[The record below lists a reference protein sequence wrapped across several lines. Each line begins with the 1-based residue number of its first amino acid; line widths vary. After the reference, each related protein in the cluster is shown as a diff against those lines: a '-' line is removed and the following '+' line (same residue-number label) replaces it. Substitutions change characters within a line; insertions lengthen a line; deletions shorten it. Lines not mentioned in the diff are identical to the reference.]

1 MATRLVSARWVL
13 PIIAPPIHEGAVV
26 LDDQGTI
33 LAVGPRS
40 DVRAGYPALAEQRSD
55 GALLPGLVNAHTHL
69 ELSALAGRVPGG
81 AGFVPWA
88 SALMAVAHDLQFEAK
103 RDAARAA
110 ASAMVAAGT
119 SAVGDVA
126 NALDHVDV
134 IGEVGLRGLVFHEL
148 VGSRE
153 ARTGDA
159 LADAERERL
168 HFLDH
173 EPWPDGVGYVPAPH
187 APYSAGSELLRRIFI
202 AAAATPHP
210 TAVHVAEDP
219 DEITLL
225 RHGTGRWAPILAGL
239 GVVPGSRTPGLAP
252 VAYLAS
258 LGAFAGPR
266 PPLLVHMVHAS
277 AEDRDLAR
285 QHRAPVVLCPRSNL
299 HIGGRL
305 PDVPALLAAG
315 LVVALG
321 TDGLASTPDPSLWG
335 EIAALSERFAD
346 VNPEVWLRAATLGGA
361 HALGLPMLGALA
373 PGLRPGVISV
383 AILDVAAPLLSLVRA
398 AQPSIEWISR
408 P

>member
-1 MATRLVSARWVL
+1 
-13 PIIAPPIHEGAVV
+13 
-26 LDDQGTI
+26 
-33 LAVGPRS
+33 
-40 DVRAGYPALAEQRSD
+40 
-55 GALLPGLVNAHTHL
+55 
-69 ELSALAGRVPGG
+69 
-81 AGFVPWA
+81 
-88 SALMAVAHDLQFEAK
+88 
-103 RDAARAA
+103 
-110 ASAMVAAGT
+110 MVAAGT

-134 IGEVGLRGLVFHEL
+134 IGEVGLRGLIFHEL

-168 HFLDH
+168 HFIDH

-335 EIAALSERFAD
+335 EIATLSERFAD

-361 HALGLPMLGALA
+361 HALGLPLLGALA

-383 AILDVAAPLLSLVRA
+383 AIPDVAAPLPSLVRA
-398 AQPSIEWISR
+398 AQPSIEWITR